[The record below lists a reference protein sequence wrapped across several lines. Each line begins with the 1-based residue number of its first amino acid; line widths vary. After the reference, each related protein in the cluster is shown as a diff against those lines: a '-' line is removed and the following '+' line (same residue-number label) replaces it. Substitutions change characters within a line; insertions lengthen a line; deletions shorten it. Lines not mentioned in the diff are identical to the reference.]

1 MNCRRHGL
9 GPATFTALLLV
20 ALACA
25 GCDSTPNVT
34 YANRTKVPVAVV
46 ADGWVLVVP
55 PCGEAKMPTAPM
67 ASEAR
72 ATPLAA
78 DTYVLPGIGFR
89 PFFEGPIVAT
99 VIISKARIGEGAD
112 PQRFACEGVP
122 PPTPGQEVVARL
134 RAVADG
140 KFRDVIYNPPVGYAG
155 ASIDVYMLGDT
166 TQAQADAIWC
176 QVIAPTVADAQRH
189 AVVTVDDTHV
199 DVWSDAGPDQ
209 MAVGVQCPSPRPT
222 RSPAP

>member
-1 MNCRRHGL
+1 VTDKRHRQGFVL
-9 GPATFTALLLV
+9 AAVLVLV
-20 ALACA
+20 AVTCT
-25 GCDSTPNVT
+25 GCDSSPKVT
-34 YANRTKVPVAVV
+34 YANRTKVPVEVV
-46 ADGWVLVVP
+46 YGGWQLVVP

-67 ASEAR
+67 ASEAW
-72 ATPLAA
+72 ATPLATDA
-78 DTYVLPGIGFR
+78 YVLPGIGFR

-99 VIISKARIGEGAD
+99 VIISKDRIGEGAD
-112 PQRFACEGVP
+112 PQRFTCEGVP

-134 RAVADG
+134 RAVAYG
-140 KFRDVIYNPPVGYAG
+140 KFRDVIYKPPVGYAG

-166 TQAQADAIWC
+166 TPAQADAIWC

-189 AVVTVDDTHV
+189 AVVAVDDTHV
-199 DVWSDAGPDQ
+199 DVWSDAGPDR